1 MKPILNKA
9 AALWQKTNKTQLL
22 RHGVQ
27 LLSFLLFPGLF
38 LTVFNALRDVVV
50 ALVSGTFA
58 FSALSGSLITLAAVL
73 GVTVLWGRFF
83 CGYLCTFG
91 ALQELL
97 SFAGRKILPGM
108 RSVPE
113 RADKLLKYVKY
124 AVLLAVVLLIW
135 ALQLPVDN
143 SLSPWGVFGALLS
156 GNLTIMGEA
165 IPTLGFGLLL
175 AILILSL
182 FVERAFC
189 RYLCPLG
196 ALFTPLSA
204 ARLFRIRRLESA
216 CTGCQQCTR
225 ACAMGVTVH
234 ENEYVRSG
242 ECIDCMRCLSACHP
256 QALKTLPHPA
266 VAGTAS
272 ALALCGLIQVGK
284 LAVPDEPAV
293 TYSAAY
299 TGVSGGQEVSAKSA
313 ATRYLDGVYT
323 GEGAGFRGTIQ
334 AQVTVSGGSITDVTI
349 LSSKDDSDF
358 FERAKAGVIPAILQR
373 QSVNVSAVS
382 GATYSSRGILEAVA
396 NALQLDTSSLP
407 TVTEAHEHGQGRG
420 GRKQAKGGDGFFGM
434 TPPTGEAGT
443 ETHGPRGRRSDAE
456 QGAASDGARQPDQ
469 DFHPGEGQDFGQG
482 HGRPQSGKNQARG
495 QHGQDRSQTDGIE
508 PALPQLQASEEEG
521 QAPAGEAPQ
530 PQGAIEEPDASAA
543 TARTYADGVYTGV
556 GTGYR
561 GVTQVQVTV
570 AEGKITD
577 VTVLSCEDDRQY
589 FSRAQSSLIAAILNR
604 QGVDVSAVSGA
615 TFSSNGILEAVADAL
630 NLDFTNP
637 NATLSRDRGGR
648 GRK

>member
-27 LLSFLLFPGLF
+27 FLSFLLFPGLF

-50 ALVSGTFA
+50 ALVGGTFA
-58 FSALSGSLITLAAVL
+58 FSTLSGSLVTLAVVL
-73 GVTVLWGRFF
+73 GVTILWGRFF

-97 SFAGRKILPGM
+97 SFAGSKILPGM
-108 RSVPE
+108 RKVPE
-113 RADKLLKYVKY
+113 RVDKLLKYVKY

-135 ALQLPVDN
+135 VLQLPVDS

-156 GNLTIMGEA
+156 GNLTVMGQA
-165 IPTLGFGLLL
+165 VPTLGFGLLL

-204 ARLFRIRRLESA
+204 ARLFRIRRIESA

-225 ACAMGVTVH
+225 NCAMGLTVH
-234 ENEYVRSG
+234 EDGFVRSG
-242 ECIDCMRCLSACHP
+242 ECIDCMRCIAACHP

-284 LAVPDEPAV
+284 LAAFEEPTVA
-293 TYSAAY
+293 YSSRA
-299 TGVSGGQEVSAKSA
+299 GFSGGQVVSAETSPLEN
-313 ATRYLDGVYT
+313 RYVDGVYT
-323 GEGAGFRGTIQ
+323 GEGNGFRGVIS
-334 AQVTVSGGSITDVTI
+334 AQITVSGGRISDVTI

-358 FERAKAGVIPAILQR
+358 FQRAESGVIPAILQQ

-396 NALQLDTSSLP
+396 NALQLDTSALP
-407 TVTEAHEHGQGRG
+407 TIAEGHEHGRS
-420 GRKQAKGGDGFFGM
+420 KGGHRQMEGHNGFFSM
-434 TPPTGEAGT
+434 TPPSAEEGT
-443 ETHGPRGRRSDAE
+443 ERHEHGDQRTETD
-456 QGAASDGARQPDQ
+456 QGTAS
-469 DFHPGEGQDFGQG
+469 
-482 HGRPQSGKNQARG
+482 
-495 QHGQDRSQTDGIE
+495 GQDRQPGRNFGWGRGRGQGRHQGGEDKDR
-508 PALPQLQASEEEG
+508 PAQSNGTESERT
-521 QAPAGEAPQ
+521 Q
-530 PQGAIEEPDASAA
+530 PQTSPEQTQPTVKDHETESTAKEADPHLAA
-543 TARTYADGVYTGV
+543 EARTYPDGVYTGT
-556 GTGYR
+556 GDGYR
-561 GVTQVQVTV
+561 GETEVQVAV
-570 AEGKITD
+570 EGGKIAD
-577 VTVLSCEDDRQY
+577 ITVLSYQDDRQY
-589 FSRAQSSLIAAILNR
+589 FSRAQSSLIAAILNA
-604 QGVDVSAVSGA
+604 QGVDVSTVSGA

-630 NLDFTNP
+630 DIDFTNP
-637 NATLSRDRGGR
+637 NATLSRGR
-648 GRK
+648 GRH